1 MTVRMVDVARRAGV
15 SAATVS
21 LALSG
26 SPRISTSTRERVTT
40 IARQLGYQP
49 HAGARSLRTE
59 LTRSVGLIISD
70 VANPFFAELAG
81 EIQRAAA
88 HAGFS
93 IVLCNSDEDPDRQD
107 EYLAGLLAGS
117 QVDGVILVPTDA
129 MTPGLRAAGAARA
142 RLVLL
147 DRPVA
152 VSGRGASIAHLA
164 HCPVVRSD
172 AAQALDEAA
181 ELLTTLG
188 HDRIGIIAPPL
199 QTQIGQ
205 ERRDLFRDSLV
216 RRGVARRDV
225 AVVEGDFRQDS
236 GARAV
241 DELLARR
248 RPPTAVFAADGLMA
262 IGALQG
268 LREAGLRVPYD
279 ISVVGFDDAPWFDLF
294 DPPLTAIAQPI
305 ASLAEAAVTAMLA
318 CISGAPAKGARP
330 ACSLVRRSS
339 CGLRPE
345 RSAAGRSVTHV
356 APRPGVSTVGSVP
369 STRKQTSPA
378 RRSRSER
385 TPQ

>member
-1 MTVRMVDVARRAGV
+1 MAVRMVDVARRAGV

-26 SPRISTSTRERVTT
+26 SPRISAPTRDRVTA
-40 IARQLGYQP
+40 IAGQLGYQP

-59 LTRSVGLIISD
+59 LTRSIGLVISD

-81 EIQRAAA
+81 EIQRAASG
-88 HAGFS
+88 AGYS
-93 IVLCNSDEDPDRQD
+93 VVLCNSDENPRRQD
-107 EYLAGLLAGS
+107 DYLARLLAGS
-117 QVDGVILVPTDA
+117 QVDGVILVPTVA
-129 MTPGLRAAGAARA
+129 MTPGLRSAGAARA

-164 HCPVVRSD
+164 QSPVVRSD
-172 AAQALDEAA
+172 AAAALDEAA

-188 HDRIGIIAPPL
+188 HRHVGIIAPPL

-216 RRGVARRDV
+216 RRGIGRRDIT
-225 AVVEGDFRQDS
+225 VVEGDFRQDS

-241 DELLARR
+241 HELLAHR

-268 LREAGLRVPYD
+268 LREAGMRVPYD
-279 ISVVGFDDAPWFDLF
+279 MSVVGFDDAPWFDLF

-305 ASLAEAAVTAMLA
+305 AALAEAAVAAVLA
-318 CISGAPAKGARP
+318 CIGGRPADSARP
-330 ACSLVRRSS
+330 ACTLVRRNS
-339 CGLRPE
+339 CGLAPNHVPGTGVP
-345 RSAAGRSVTHV
+345 AGGPVR
-356 APRPGVSTVGSVP
+356 
-369 STRKQTSPA
+369 STRKGTSPP
-378 RRSRSER
+378 R
-385 TPQ
+385 